1 MTENSSPQVNV
12 DVILINIL
20 ALNLHEIQFK
30 NLQQS
35 LK

>member
-1 MTENSSPQVNV
+1 MTENSNPQVNV

-20 ALNLHEIQFK
+20 ALNLHEIQLK